1 MHHFVVEVKQIN
13 MSELKEKEILID
25 EEEKKSVFNL
35 ANIWALFC
43 LNWYWVLLS
52 VVVCMIVAWG
62 YLKFTSPVYSSS
74 MKILVKDS
82 EQKSRGYSSI
92 ALDEMG
98 FMSNSNGFDNE
109 LEIIRSVA
117 VSKRVVKRLKLYVTY
132 FAEGKLKNTELYKE
146 SPIFVDMIDEDLNN
160 LHSPLKMDISVGKE
174 DVQLNTYFDIRNPEN
189 KTSTFI
195 VKHFPDTVVTEHGR
209 IILTRNPEIA
219 WNDSTPVAFPKIM
232 ATIYPVR
239 NISRSYAGRLS
250 ARPTS
255 KTTTVANIGFVD
267 TKTRRALDYL
277 RELVTC
283 YNEDAN
289 EDKNEVA
296 RKTEEFISERLQNI
310 RAELDET
317 EGGMESYKRE
327 NELINLSNDATTA
340 LSNYTAYQKE
350 KVQIQTQMSLVKA
363 LINYMDD
370 SNNYL
375 QIIPANLGLNN
386 ASLVSMI
393 SEYNELAL
401 KRNRYLKGSSEENPL
416 VQQLT
421 RQLSDLWP
429 SIKDNMKSV
438 YMNMEL
444 QSNSIEEQF
453 KHFSSRIAQTP
464 TQERVLTNIDRQRQ
478 LKSDLYLTLL
488 QKREENYIQLYSTA
502 SKARVIDEPIVTGK
516 ISPKNQMIFTGAFVF
531 GLGLPMVLL
540 LGMSLLRYRI
550 EGREDVEQLTKL
562 PILADIPMSRE
573 AKDSQH
579 SIVVKRN
586 RNDMME
592 EAFRGLRTNLNFILR
607 SSEKVILVTSCVPS
621 EGKSFVAANL
631 AMSMALLNKK
641 VLVVGLDIRKPR
653 LVNLFGLK
661 SDSRGI
667 VSFLNS
673 TKPDYELLLQQIS
686 QTDVNPNMYVLPAG
700 IIPPN
705 PAELLASPLL
715 AQGIEY
721 LSNIYDY
728 IILDTPPVG
737 LVADTLSFGHIAN
750 TTLFVVRA
758 DFSPKSNF
766 ALINDISAKGK
777 LPKCNIVLNSIDLKK
792 RKYGYYYGAGK
803 YAKYGAYGRYGHYGV
818 YGKYGQSDGGS
829 YHTEK

>member
-25 EEEKKSVFNL
+25 EEEKKSVFNF

-219 WNDSTPVAFPKIM
+219 WNDSIPVAFPKIM

-250 ARPTS
+250 ASPTS

-386 ASLVSMI
+386 APLVSMI

-673 TKPDYELLLQQIS
+673 TTPDYELLLQQIS

-766 ALINDISAKGK
+766 ALIKDISAKGK

>member
-25 EEEKKSVFNL
+25 EEEKKSVFNF

-219 WNDSTPVAFPKIM
+219 WNDSTPVAFSKIM

-250 ARPTS
+250 ASPTS

-386 ASLVSMI
+386 APLVSMI

>member
-25 EEEKKSVFNL
+25 EEEKKSVFNF

-160 LHSPLKMDISVGKE
+160 LHSPLKMDISVAKE

-219 WNDSTPVAFPKIM
+219 WNDSIPVAFPKIM

-250 ARPTS
+250 ASPTS

-386 ASLVSMI
+386 APLVSMI

-438 YMNMEL
+438 YMNMEM

-673 TKPDYELLLQQIS
+673 TTPDYELLLQQIS

>member
-25 EEEKKSVFNL
+25 EEEKKSVFNF

-209 IILTRNPEIA
+209 IILTRNPEIV
-219 WNDSTPVAFPKIM
+219 WNDSIPVAYPKIM

-250 ARPTS
+250 ASPTS

-386 ASLVSMI
+386 APLVSMI

-421 RQLSDLWP
+421 RQLSYLWP

>member
-25 EEEKKSVFNL
+25 EEEKKSVFNF

-219 WNDSTPVAFPKIM
+219 WNDSIPVAFPKIM

-250 ARPTS
+250 ASPTS

-386 ASLVSMI
+386 APLVSMI

-438 YMNMEL
+438 YMNMEM

-673 TKPDYELLLQQIS
+673 TTPDYELLLQQIS